1 MSLPPRAFY
10 SLTETSARWGCASAD
25 LAGWAATDHL
35 TLVTSIASVFCGK
48 QPVAGIVAV
57 SAADMMRMF
66 RRHGPSDEE
75 CRVFRIRPQGS
86 TEWQYITEPVDGVSI
101 KISDLMLLAEDVQKF
116 EDERDLLRRPF
127 VSPGSP
133 PRYDWEGMT
142 IMLFRRINEQGVPA
156 TQAELIAEVQ
166 DWFAQNS
173 PTGEIP
179 EESTTRKKLA
189 PIWRALRERE

>member
-10 SLTETSARWGCASAD
+10 SLTETCARWGCAAAD

-35 TLVTSIASVFCGK
+35 TLVTSIAAVICGK
-48 QPVAGIVAV
+48 QPVAGIVV
-57 SAADMMRMF
+57 VTAADMMAMF

-86 TEWQYITEPVDGVSI
+86 AEWQYITEPATGVLV
-101 KISDLMLLAEDVQKF
+101 KITDILLLAEEVHRF
-116 EDERDLLRRPF
+116 EEERDLLRRPLT
-127 VSPGSP
+127 SNGSA
-133 PRYDWEGMT
+133 PRYDWEGVN
-142 IMLFRRINEQGVPA
+142 IMLFRRINDQGVPA

-166 DWFAQNS
+166 DWFAQIS
-173 PTGEIP
+173 PNGEIP
-179 EESTTRKKLA
+179 EESTTRKKIA